1 MKIGDTIESGVRNQ
15 GPEGAADGGVQNV
28 GPVPSVDNGD
38 FDGRESR
45 ATNGG
50 GVAER
55 GRCEGENKSLEHLEC
70 CGSLGLFF
78 GDWQCMIEGLENC
91 SVIVYRLPIVSMVG
105 ELAFICVVL
114 LGATRTKD
122 MMVLAILSARCQSG
136 LISMK
141 RST

>member
-1 MKIGDTIESGVRNQ
+1 
-15 GPEGAADGGVQNV
+15 
-28 GPVPSVDNGD
+28 
-38 FDGRESR
+38 
-45 ATNGG
+45 
-50 GVAER
+50 
-55 GRCEGENKSLEHLEC
+55 
-70 CGSLGLFF
+70 
-78 GDWQCMIEGLENC
+78 MIEGLENC

-141 RST
+141 RSTWSSRVNIDDAPTSLIFSLEFYCT